1 MKKKYVAVILTI
13 IMILTCTVSVTANTV
28 RSMSDDGDITVY
40 IEGRYFCPNPDEGY
54 EVVIKDD
61 RTFLPIRYV
70 AETLNYQVNW
80 DQDTQGITM
89 TSGDTTVNMN
99 VGNSNYT
106 VNGEQKTMD
115 TEPFIRSDRTYVPL
129 RFAAEAFGENVQWDN
144 NNRTAIIGSYSDHDL
159 NYSSGTTVELKKAG
173 IYIMIDEVALDG
185 LVIEDNELG
194 TEIFDKASY
203 DAYKADGSEGGWI
216 VTIYRQD
223 YPDVDM
229 YTQGMLLDYV
239 DGVYIQ
245 AQLPSDVQ
253 AYLVEGKEQPYME
266 KYSANYDMVK
276 ECLKHIMLID
286 SNDSNTGGSDKYNG
300 DPSDGREE
308 MIYMSSDG
316 FQIRYNA
323 RTVESMEIDEH
334 TAQFVYIG
342 ESAGSNMV
350 IVSYI
355 ADKQPEEALYEL
367 TSSWG
372 DQESISR
379 REGFLPGTD
388 DKWGYW
394 RTLITADSGSG
405 IGESAIAGEYN
416 GGTIMFEI
424 LSHMSGD
431 DKTDMA
437 VSDALSEIIN
447 SITYDN
453 FEPQTMYSYYA
464 GTYTAGKGKLTLK
477 EDHHGVLSFQDDVD
491 VLWGSN
497 YITATDSSFTYDFN
511 IEGDNL
517 YLDYDGN
524 MLEFKRQ

>member
-1 MKKKYVAVILTI
+1 MKKQYVAVIFTI
-13 IMILTCTVSVTANTV
+13 IMILTSTVSVMANTV
-28 RSMSDDGDITVY
+28 GSISDGSDITVY
-40 IEGRYFCPNPDEGY
+40 IKGRYFCPNPDEGY

-70 AETLNYQVNW
+70 AETLNYQVSW

-89 TSGDTTVNMN
+89 TSGGTTVNMN
-99 VGNSNYT
+99 VGNREYT
-106 VNGEQKTMD
+106 VNDTPKTMD

-144 NNRTAIIGSYSDHDL
+144 NNRTAIIGSYSDYDL
-159 NYSSGTTVELKKAG
+159 KFLSGTTVELKKAG
-173 IYIMIDEVALDG
+173 IYIKIDDAALDG

-216 VTIYRQD
+216 VTIYRQN
-223 YPDVDM
+223 YPDMDM
-229 YTQGMLLDYV
+229 FTQGMLLDYV

-253 AYLVEGKEQPYME
+253 AYLVEGEEQPYME
-266 KYSANYDMVK
+266 KYSANYDMIK
-276 ECLKHIMLID
+276 ESLKHIMLTE
-286 SNDSNTGGSDKYNG
+286 SNDSKTGGSEPYSG
-300 DPSDGREE
+300 ESSDGREE
-308 MIYMSSDG
+308 MTYMSSDG
-316 FQIRYNA
+316 FQIHYNA
-323 RTVESMEIDEH
+323 RTVESTEIDEH
-334 TAQFVYIG
+334 TVKFVYIG

-350 IVSYI
+350 IISYI

-372 DQESISR
+372 DQESINRS
-379 REGFLPGTD
+379 EGFLPGTD

-394 RTLITADSGSG
+394 RTLITTDSGSG

-431 DKTDMA
+431 DKIDMA

-447 SITYDN
+447 SITYYN

-464 GTYTAGKGKLTLK
+464 GTYIAEKGKLTLK
-477 EDHHGVLSFQDDVD
+477 DDHHGVLSFQDDVD
-491 VLWGSN
+491 VLWGSY
-497 YITATDSSFTYDFN
+497 YITATDGSFTYDFN

-524 MLEFKRQ
+524 MMEFKRQ